1 MTRYSGTEQSKLI
14 EDAGA
19 AIKDALVLVLV
30 DDVYGAESLKG
41 LK

>member
-1 MTRYSGTEQSKLI
+1 MTRYSGAEQSKLI

-19 AIKDALVLVLV
+19 AIKDALVLVN
-30 DDVYGAESLKG
+30 DVYGAESLKG